1 MEVVWYMR
9 ERGGRGQWRDG
20 GDGRKGEIDN
30 DSMST

>member
-20 GDGRKGEIDN
+20 VTVGKERSRTIA
-30 DSMST
+30 